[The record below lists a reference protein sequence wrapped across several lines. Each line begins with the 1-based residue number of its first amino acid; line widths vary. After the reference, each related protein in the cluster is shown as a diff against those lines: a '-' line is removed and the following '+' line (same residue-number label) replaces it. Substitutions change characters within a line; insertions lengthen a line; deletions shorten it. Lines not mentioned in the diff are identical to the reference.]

1 MPDPSPA
8 PVPLSERPRFRLT
21 AFVGLVASVLVVVSY
36 FLPWIVV
43 APIDRARLRAELAP
57 RIDALA
63 REAPAEADGAR
74 KLLDHVADEGSLAGI
89 DLFHFTRRALA
100 LHEHYEGAPPAEL
113 PPAGPWV
120 VRRAFQVAGFLLAA
134 VPLACTALV
143 LLIIAGGLRHVG
155 PRTLTALV
163 VTGCCGGA
171 VAISWLR
178 VVQSLTWDVLGD
190 GVRLAMA
197 AGVAQAGAGLFGVTG
212 RIWWRVYA
220 WSIVVLVV
228 LAALAWIYIERG
240 ALP

>member
-8 PVPLSERPRFRLT
+8 PVPPSELPRLRLT
-21 AFVGLVASVLVVVSY
+21 AFVGLVASILVVVSY

-43 APIDRARLRAELAP
+43 PRIDRARLEAELGP
-57 RIDALA
+57 RIDTLA
-63 REAPAEADGAR
+63 REAPAEAEGAR
-74 KLLDHVADEGSLAGI
+74 RLLNHVAEEGHLAGI

-100 LHEHYEGAPPAEL
+100 LHRHYEGAPPAEL
-113 PPAGPWV
+113 PPGGPWV
-120 VRRAFQVAGFLLAA
+120 VRRAFHVAGFLLAA
-134 VPLACTALV
+134 VPLACAALV
-143 LLIIAGGLRHVG
+143 LLILAGGLRQVG
-155 PRTLTALV
+155 PKTLTALV
-163 VTGCCGGA
+163 VTGFCGGA

-178 VVQSLTWDVLGD
+178 VVESLSWDVLGN

-220 WSIVVLVV
+220 WSIVVLAVIG
-228 LAALAWIYIERG
+228 ALAWIYVERG